1 MARDARSLLGRI
13 GKAVE
18 LSGVLGLS
26 LGYVVFYGVFPSSTV
41 PTSGDASLLWILFV
55 LSVTSVL
62 VGFAADDVP
71 LAMISSFGSVPIA
84 LVVSTAMG
92 LSPGLTGLYVVSP
105 DEVPFFLAHYGLV
118 LYVVGFLVN
127 IVGTFT
133 GHALRD
139 PYLRKL
145 YERGRYGIG
154 GRK

>member
-1 MARDARSLLGRI
+1 LARDARPLVRRI

-18 LSGVLGLS
+18 FSVVLGLS

-41 PTSGDASLLWILFV
+41 PTSGDASLPWMLFV
-55 LSVTSVL
+55 LSVTAVL

-71 LAMISSFGSVPIA
+71 LAMISSFGSVPVA
-84 LVVSTAMG
+84 LVVSTVMG
-92 LSPGLTGLYVVSP
+92 LSPILTGLYVVSP

-118 LYVVGFLVN
+118 LYAVGFLVN

-145 YERGRYGIG
+145 YERGSWGLG
-154 GRK
+154 SRK